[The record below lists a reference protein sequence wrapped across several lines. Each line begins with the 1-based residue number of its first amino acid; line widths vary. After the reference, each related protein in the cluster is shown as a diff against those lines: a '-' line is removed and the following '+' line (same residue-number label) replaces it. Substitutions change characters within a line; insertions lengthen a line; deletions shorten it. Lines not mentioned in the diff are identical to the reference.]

1 LNYYINYYIIV
12 LRINK
17 IDNIDN
23 IIKIFDIDLEEKMDF
38 KNIQTFIKVSELKS
52 FSLAASELGY
62 SQSAVSTQISNLE
75 KELGQLLFDRI
86 GHRIALTAN
95 GIIFL
100 QYTQNIQLLTEELNS
115 QFNGCNDGISGTIRI
130 AMADSICT
138 SFFPNILIDFQKHY
152 SNVKIIIK
160 TGVTSEMFNLLTNN
174 EVDMICTLD
183 LKIRRPDIVILKEST
198 VNTNFYI
205 SSKHPLASK
214 VNVNISDL
222 KQYPIYFTEE
232 NISYR
237 KKLDDIIAEHNE
249 FIIPTYEIGNV
260 QVIKELI
267 LNSFGIG
274 FIPEFVVQK
283 ELDQKLILPISNPD
297 FPISISR
304 QLICHKGKA
313 LTPAMNALI
322 NFIDI

>member
-1 LNYYINYYIIV
+1 
-12 LRINK
+12 
-17 IDNIDN
+17 
-23 IIKIFDIDLEEKMDF
+23 MDF
-38 KNIQTFIKVSELKS
+38 KNMQTFIKVAELKS

-75 KELGQLLFDRI
+75 KELGHLLFDRI
-86 GHRIALTAN
+86 GHKIELTDN
-95 GIIFL
+95 GVLFL
-100 QYTQNIQLLTEELNS
+100 QYTQNIQILTEDLNS
-115 QFNGCNDGISGTIRI
+115 QLNGCTDDIAGTIRI
-130 AMADSICT
+130 VMADSICT
-138 SFFPNILIDFQKHY
+138 SIFPNILTDFQKHY
-152 SNVKIIIK
+152 PNVKIVIR

-205 SSKHPLASK
+205 SSKHPLAGK
-214 VNVNISDL
+214 DNVDISDL
-222 KQYPIYFTEE
+222 KQHPIYFTEE

-237 KKLDDIIAEHNE
+237 KKLDDIIAEYNE

-274 FIPEFVVQK
+274 FIPEFAVKK
-283 ELDQKLILPISNPD
+283 ELIQKSILPISNPD
-297 FPISISR
+297 FPIAVWR